1 MLRAC
6 TPDPRT
12 RGRASADL
20 ADAVTSF
27 GGSWLF
33 IGTFVGSSAGWVIW
47 NSASPVPGRP
57 DPYPQFLFLN
67 MLLTVISTFQQPF
80 VLLSQN
86 RQNEEDRQR
95 DEEDRA
101 QLRWSS
107 TPRTSNTSATFA
119 LHHRRTAWRVSHQ
132 QVDDVDAANDQTGVE
147 RVSSIQSSA

>member
-1 MLRAC
+1 MA
-6 TPDPRT
+6 PDTRT
-12 RGRASADL
+12 RGQRW

-33 IGTFVGSSAGWVIW
+33 IGT
-47 NSASPVPGRP
+47 
-57 DPYPQFLFLN
+57 FLFLN

-101 QLRWSS
+101 QLRL
-107 TPRTSNTSATFA
+107 
-119 LHHRRTAWRVSHQ
+119 LHKRL
-132 QVDDVDAANDQTGVE
+132 DDIDAKLRG
-147 RVSSIQSSA
+147 

>member
-1 MLRAC
+1 MH

-12 RGRASADL
+12 RGQRW

-47 NSASPVPGRP
+47 NSASPGRP
-57 DPYPQFLFLN
+57 DPYPFLFLN

-101 QLRWSS
+101 QLRLLHK
-107 TPRTSNTSATFA
+107 RLDDIEAKLSN
-119 LHHRRTAWRVSHQ
+119 RC
-132 QVDDVDAANDQTGVE
+132 ANYNTHKDINT
-147 RVSSIQSSA
+147 